1 MARHYLFTSESV
13 TEGHP
18 DKVCDQI
25 SDAVLDAILEQDP
38 NGRVACETTA
48 CTGLIHVMGEITTS
62 CYVDIAHIAREVVRD
77 IGYDRG
83 KYGFDCDTCAV
94 VTSIDEQSADI
105 AMGVDKS
112 LENKEGTDSELSNGA
127 GDQGMMFGYACDE
140 TLELMPLP
148 LSLAQKLCKRMAEV
162 RKSGQVPYMRPDGK
176 SQVTVEYD
184 EHNRPVRVDTV
195 VITGEKRYA
204 EAEIRQ
210 ASGVEDGDNLFL
222 LNKYQVI
229 RNIAEALPY
238 IEIENTRIQR
248 KLPDTLLIQV
258 QECGDPLAWTQDGTV
273 WLMSPAGKI
282 VEQTDTAAG
291 YPTVDG
297 CELLSPSVGT
307 QIAVDTAYET
317 RRESLLE
324 LLAVL
329 DETGDLAKVDAIH
342 LGEAAYISMDYMDR
356 FTVKIPYQA
365 DFSYKLR
372 VLELA
377 INSDKIQDNMTGTFD
392 MRQEDGQVIFDQDTR
407 K

>member
-1 MARHYLFTSESV
+1 MARRRGSARRRRRGSGGFLYKLLSIFLICGCLVAAITLF
-13 TEGHP
+13 
-18 DKVCDQI
+18 
-25 SDAVLDAILEQDP
+25 
-38 NGRVACETTA
+38 
-48 CTGLIHVMGEITTS
+48 
-62 CYVDIAHIAREVVRD
+62 
-77 IGYDRG
+77 
-83 KYGFDCDTCAV
+83 F
-94 VTSIDEQSADI
+94 
-105 AMGVDKS
+105 
-112 LENKEGTDSELSNGA
+112 
-127 GDQGMMFGYACDE
+127 
-140 TLELMPLP
+140 
-148 LSLAQKLCKRMAEV
+148 
-162 RKSGQVPYMRPDGK
+162 
-176 SQVTVEYD
+176 
-184 EHNRPVRVDTV
+184 RVDTV
-195 VITGEKRYA
+195 VITGEKRYT

-238 IEIENTRIQR
+238 IEIENTHIQR

-291 YPTVDG
+291 HPTIDD
-297 CELLSPSVGT
+297 CELLAPSVGT
-307 QIAVDTAYET
+307 QIAVDAAYET

-329 DETGDLAKVDAIH
+329 DETGELAKVDAIH
-342 LGEAAYISMDYMDR
+342 LGEASYLSMDYMDR
-356 FTVKIPYQA
+356 FTVKMPYQA

>member
-1 MARHYLFTSESV
+1 M
-13 TEGHP
+13 
-18 DKVCDQI
+18 
-25 SDAVLDAILEQDP
+25 
-38 NGRVACETTA
+38 
-48 CTGLIHVMGEITTS
+48 
-62 CYVDIAHIAREVVRD
+62 
-77 IGYDRG
+77 
-83 KYGFDCDTCAV
+83 
-94 VTSIDEQSADI
+94 
-105 AMGVDKS
+105 
-112 LENKEGTDSELSNGA
+112 
-127 GDQGMMFGYACDE
+127 
-140 TLELMPLP
+140 
-148 LSLAQKLCKRMAEV
+148 
-162 RKSGQVPYMRPDGK
+162 
-176 SQVTVEYD
+176 
-184 EHNRPVRVDTV
+184 
-195 VITGEKRYA
+195 
-204 EAEIRQ
+204 
-210 ASGVEDGDNLFL
+210 EDGDNLFL

-282 VEQTDTAAG
+282 VEQTDTAAE
-291 YPTVDG
+291 YPTVNG

-342 LGEAAYISMDYMDR
+342 LGEASYISMDYMDR
-356 FTVKIPYQA
+356 FTVKMPYQA

-392 MRQEDGQVIFDQDTR
+392 MRQEDGQIIFDQDTR